1 MPTLH
6 EALDS
11 LHPIVDT
18 TFASSLIR
26 DPGGVAQ
33 RYARAGANY
42 YPSDRIAAWSGQIV
56 QDIVAGG
63 PVTGYVAG
71 DFGYG
76 KTSAALH
83 LVRESEA
90 AGIVVVPPVVYTSID
105 EMAACMHAFVRHA
118 VGAHRPSLAIA
129 VDEDFARVR
138 EAIDVQAFINF
149 ARNCADRVL
158 ESGQKGLVFIID
170 ELQEYLN
177 VGDSARTRAQAL
189 SYMVKAVRE
198 LAPTIVGGRTT
209 APGLPLGVVMLMP
222 ASPTEGMLREQA
234 DDMMQRMEEH
244 GTSLRLNDAYGEQFV
259 RGVWGRVCDALDDPG
274 LGRRLVHDQTLVALG
289 QLVAR
294 RDLSNGPR
302 TMMQAF
308 RRIIQNADAG
318 GGIYTP
324 VNLAA
329 DYRDG
334 NLVFQG
340 GNQQVGVHRVTAA
353 ITSLLRRSE
362 VEASP
367 LFQRTAMVL
376 AVYPDG
382 LSEEAADAIDEAA
395 PLTGDGQSPRS
406 TYQAI
411 LDLNEAPHL
420 WLGTETYQVRS
431 GAYALVSLQADQR
444 PPDVMTTL
452 IREFSVWHR
461 NLDAARR
468 AEFAFGSFLESVVP
482 ALFEV
487 RRAGTDVGFKYSV
500 DGGAGWDRDDRGV
513 AFRVLQGAPG
523 NLYQKYP
530 DRRLCLAVGTDRDA
544 VRAFGPPAGVSCHL
558 VWRITLVPSTETT
571 DGGDGMV
578 VIESARADRCVDLQL
593 PMGRALGAEL
603 PAELDVLR
611 NRVSPERTSAQVLL
625 ALTSYAGESLRRNPA
640 MSVANVQQHEQLIRD
655 LVREI
660 AKLLVPDVN
669 DPARVRVIGVVAG
682 GGATALAGAEK
693 HLVESL
699 FRLKCAEVFPDYRP
713 FAGYGQWQSNV
724 SKYGVALRQ
733 CTLAQRR
740 AQEPVARDQKSQLA
754 GLFGLANLGY
764 DNLLR
769 YCKERGLVGQDSKDT
784 PSPVKGREPSSSLTF
799 TESPLE
805 ALVRDTLGS
814 RGRLVPVATGSHTR
828 NLRTL
833 EVSVIRDVAG
843 KSGYLAEE
851 VDAAV
856 ELLKDRQY
864 VRALPDGT
872 VQQHPGDVTAND
884 LRVKQTALVK
894 RVNALEPVLTPESAE
909 TFQRQAALAGQRL
922 EGDPDE
928 IALDAA
934 ERELD
939 AAIRTLGEAM
949 SKARSDADPQL
960 RDAKVKVRTLREGL
974 RLTECDKTVVGSVN
988 FVGAVEDT
996 RRRLGNLVRA
1006 CDVKL
1011 SGLDAECLRLALLD
1025 VRTDGEWLTL
1035 ASGVKLV
1042 ISNVEALTAE
1052 AKRLG
1057 GLVETLPQWRYVVD
1071 IAGSLVPEPETEAWK
1086 QFDREISTE
1095 VLKHLAARDPQSLGG
1110 YEHFKA
1116 LLDDRRRERQREQ
1129 EAMRNA
1135 FDAVRDA
1142 YERRLQR
1149 VIDQYKLR
1157 TMVSLDDVEDS
1168 YRLLRAEVVEK
1179 ITPWIGHVDGE
1190 ASRLLDDLGFLK
1202 TERGIDVGELLEG
1215 LVAARVVLADA
1226 AEEVLQ
1232 ASNSPEG
1239 MEALTDRLRSVRDV
1253 TIGPAR
1259 SKYEQLR
1266 IETEPADAL
1275 EQQLLTLLETVRGQK
1290 PQDPVSIEAVRRT
1303 GGSDLGL
1310 EDLLTIVGTLYRK
1323 GHLDIQVRLRQ
1334 P

>member
-11 LHPIVDT
+11 LQPIVDT

-42 YPSDRIAAWSGQIV
+42 YPSDRISAWSGQIV

-83 LVRESEA
+83 LVRECEA

-118 VGAHRPSLAIA
+118 VGARRPSLAIA

-308 RRIIQNADAG
+308 RRIIQNADAD

-334 NLVFQG
+334 HLVFDG
-340 GNQQVGVHRVTAA
+340 SGHRVAGT
-353 ITSLLRRSE
+353 INRLLRRPE

-367 LFQRTAMVL
+367 LFRRTAMVL

-382 LSEEAADAIDEAA
+382 LSEQAAGAIDEAA

-420 WLGTETYQVRS
+420 WLGPETYQVRS

-444 PPDVMTTL
+444 PPDVMSTL

-461 NLDAARR
+461 NLDAGRR

-487 RRAGTDVGFKYSV
+487 RKQGTDVGFKYAV

-558 VWRITLVPSTETT
+558 VWRITLVPSAETT
-571 DGGDGMV
+571 DGGDAMV

-640 MSVANVQQHEQLIRD
+640 MSDADVQQHRQLIRD

-713 FAGYGQWQSNV
+713 LAGYGQWQSTL
-724 SKYGVALRQ
+724 SKYTAAMRQ

-740 AQEPVARDQKSQLA
+740 GQEPVARDQKSQLA
-754 GLFGLANLGY
+754 GLFGLANVGY
-764 DNLLR
+764 ETLFR
-769 YCKERGLVGQDSKDT
+769 YCKERGLLGQDSKDT
-784 PSPVKGREPSSSLTF
+784 QSPVRGREPSSSLTF
-799 TESPLE
+799 TECPLE

-814 RGRLVPVATGSHTR
+814 RGHLVPVATGSHTR

-833 EVSVIRDVAG
+833 EVSVIRDVAS
-843 KSGYLAEE
+843 KTGYLAEE

-864 VRALPDGT
+864 VRSLPDGT

-884 LRVKQTALVK
+884 LRVKQTALVQ

-909 TFQRQAALAGQRL
+909 TFHRQAALAGQRL

-939 AAIRTLGEAM
+939 AANRTLGEVM
-949 SKARSDADPQL
+949 SKARSDAEPQL
-960 RDAKVKVRTLREGL
+960 RGARVKVRTLREGL

-1011 SGLDAECLRLALLD
+1011 SGLDAECGRLALLD

-1057 GLVETLPQWRYVVD
+1057 GLVETLPHWRYIVD
-1071 IAGSLVPEPETEAWK
+1071 IAGSLVPEPGTEAWI

-1116 LLDDRRRERQREQ
+1116 LLDGRRLERQREH

-1142 YERRLQR
+1142 YEHRLQR

-1179 ITPWIGHVDGE
+1179 VTPWIGQVDAE

-1202 TERGIDVGELLEG
+1202 TERGIDVGQVLEG

-1226 AEEVLQ
+1226 AGELSQ
-1232 ASNSPEG
+1232 ASDSPEG
-1239 MEALTDRLRSVRDV
+1239 MAALTDRLRSVRDD

-1266 IETEPADAL
+1266 IKTEPTDAL

-1290 PQDPVSIEAVRRT
+1290 PLDPVSIEAVRRT
-1303 GGSDLGL
+1303 GNSDLGL
-1310 EDLLTIVGTLYRK
+1310 EDLLTIVGKLYRK

>member
-18 TFASSLIR
+18 TIASSLVR

-33 RYARAGANY
+33 RYAQAGANY
-42 YPSDRIAAWSGQIV
+42 YPSDRIASWSGRIV
-56 QDIVAGG
+56 QEIVAGG
-63 PVTGYVAG
+63 PVTGYVVG

-76 KTSAALH
+76 KTSTALH
-83 LVRESEA
+83 LVRECEA

-105 EMAACMHAFVRHA
+105 EMAASLHAFVRHA
-118 VGAHRPSLAIA
+118 VGTHRPSLAVA
-129 VDEDFARVR
+129 VDDDYARVR
-138 EAIDVQAFINF
+138 APVDAQAFINF
-149 ARNCADRVL
+149 ARSCGERVL
-158 ESGQKGLVFIID
+158 ESGQKGLVFVID

-209 APGLPLGVVMLMP
+209 ARGLPFGVVMLMP

-244 GTSLRLNDAYGEQFV
+244 GTSLRLDDAYGVQFV
-259 RGVWGRVCDALDDPG
+259 RGVWGRVCGALDDPG

-324 VNLAA
+324 VTLAT
-329 DYRDG
+329 DYLDG
-334 NLVFQG
+334 HLVFEG
-340 GNQQVGVHRVTAA
+340 AGHRVTGTM
-353 ITSLLRRSE
+353 TSLLRRPE

-367 LFQRTAMVL
+367 LFQRTAML
-376 AVYPDG
+376 MAVYPDG

-395 PLTGDGQSPRS
+395 PLKGDGQSPRS

-444 PPDVMTTL
+444 PPDVMSTL
-452 IREFSVWHR
+452 IREFSVWYR
-461 NLDAARR
+461 NLDESRR
-468 AEFAFGSFLESVVP
+468 AEYAFGSFLESVVP

-487 RRAGTDVGFKYSV
+487 RRAGADVGFKYAV

-523 NLYQKYP
+523 QLFQRYP
-530 DRRLCLAVGTDRDA
+530 DRRLCLAIGTDRDA

-571 DGGDGMV
+571 DGSDGMV

-611 NRVSPERTSAQVLL
+611 NRVSPERTCAQVLL
-625 ALTSYAGESLRRNPA
+625 ALTYYAGESLRRNPA
-640 MSVANVQQHEQLIRD
+640 MSVADRQQHEQLVRD

-660 AKLLVPDVN
+660 AKLLVPEVN

-713 FAGYGQWQSNV
+713 LAGYGQWQSNL
-724 SKYGVALRQ
+724 SKYTVALRQ

-740 AQEPVARDQKSQLA
+740 GQEPVARDEKSQLA

-769 YCKERGLVGQDSKDT
+769 YCKERGLLGQDSRDT

-833 EVSVIRDVAG
+833 EVSVIREAAA

-864 VRALPDGT
+864 VRALTDGT

-884 LRVKQTALVK
+884 LRVKQTTLVK
-894 RVNALEPVLTPESAE
+894 RVDALGPVLTPESAE
-909 TFQRQAALAGQRL
+909 TLRRQVALAAQRL
-922 EGDPDE
+922 EGEPDE
-928 IALDAA
+928 IALDSA

-949 SKARSDADPQL
+949 SKARSDAEPRL
-960 RDAKVKVRTLREGL
+960 RDARLKVRTLREGL
-974 RLTECDKTVVGSVN
+974 RLTECDNAVVGSVN

-1006 CDVKL
+1006 CDATL
-1011 SGLDAECLRLALLD
+1011 SGFDAECLRLAGLD
-1025 VRTDGEWLTL
+1025 VRADDEWTAL

-1042 ISNVEALTAE
+1042 ISKVEALTAE

-1057 GLVETLPQWRYVVD
+1057 GLVETLPHWRNIVAV
-1071 IAGSLVPEPETEAWK
+1071 AGTLVPDPQTEAWK

-1095 VLKHLAARDPQSLGG
+1095 VLRHLAARDPQSLGG

-1116 LLDDRRRERQREQ
+1116 LLEGRRLERQREQ
-1129 EAMRNA
+1129 DATRHA

-1142 YERRLQR
+1142 YERRLQP

-1157 TMVSLDDVEDS
+1157 TMVALDDVDGS

-1179 ITPWIGHVDGE
+1179 IAPWIAQVDAE

-1202 TERGIDVGELLEG
+1202 TERGIDVAQWLQGLEDARG
-1215 LVAARVVLADA
+1215 VLAAAARELS
-1226 AEEVLQ
+1226 Q
-1232 ASNSPEG
+1232 ASASPEG
-1239 MEALTDRLRSVRDV
+1239 LEALTDRLRTVRDG

-1259 SKYEQLR
+1259 SEYARLR
-1266 IETEPADAL
+1266 VQTEPADAL
-1275 EQQLLTLLETVRGQK
+1275 EQRLLNLLGSVPGQR
-1290 PQDPVSIEAVRRT
+1290 PQEPVSIEAVRRT
-1303 GGSDLGL
+1303 GVSDLGL
-1310 EDLLTIVGTLYRK
+1310 EDLLSIVGKLYRK
-1323 GHLDIQVRLRQ
+1323 GHLDIQVRVRQ

>member
-11 LHPIVDT
+11 LQPIVDT

-33 RYARAGANY
+33 RYAQAGANY
-42 YPSDRIAAWSGQIV
+42 YPSDRIAAWSGRIV
-56 QDIVAGG
+56 QEIVAGG
-63 PVTGYVAG
+63 PVTGYVVG

-83 LVRESEA
+83 LVRECEA
-90 AGIVVVPPVVYTSID
+90 AGIVVVPPVVYTSVD
-105 EMAACMHAFVRHA
+105 EMAACLHAFVRHA
-118 VGAHRPSLAIA
+118 VGARRPSLAVV
-129 VDEDFARVR
+129 VDEDFARVPK
-138 EAIDVQAFINF
+138 AIDIQAFIKF
-149 ARNCADRVL
+149 ARSCADRVL
-158 ESGQKGLVFIID
+158 ESGHKGLVFIID

-177 VGDSARTRAQAL
+177 VGDAARPRAQAL

-209 APGLPLGVVMLMP
+209 AAGLPLGVVMLMP
-222 ASPTEGMLREQA
+222 ASPTEGMLREQT

-244 GTSLRLNDAYGEQFV
+244 GTSLRLDDAYGEQFV
-259 RGVWGRVCDALDDPG
+259 RGVWGRVCGALDDPG

-308 RRIIQNADAG
+308 RRIILNAEAG

-334 NLVFQG
+334 HLVFDG
-340 GNQQVGVHRVTAA
+340 SGHRVVGT
-353 ITSLLRRSE
+353 INRLLRRPE

-367 LFQRTAMVL
+367 LFHRTAMLL

-382 LSEEAADAIDEAA
+382 LTVEAADAIDEAA
-395 PLTGDGQSPRS
+395 PLTGDGQSRRS

-420 WLGTETYQVRS
+420 WLGSETYQVRS

-444 PPDVMTTL
+444 PPDVMSTL

-468 AEFAFGSFLESVVP
+468 ADFAFASFLESVVP
-482 ALFEV
+482 ALFET
-487 RRAGTDVGFKYSV
+487 RKPGSDNGFKYAV
-500 DGGAGWDRDDRGV
+500 DGKNDWDFDDRGV

-571 DGGDGMV
+571 DGGDGLV

-603 PAELDVLR
+603 PPDLDVLR
-611 NRVSPERTSAQVLL
+611 NRVSPERTSAQLLL
-625 ALTSYAGESLRRNPA
+625 ALASYARASQQKNSA
-640 MSVANVQQHEQLIRD
+640 MSDADVQQHEQLIRD

-669 DPARVRVIGVVAG
+669 DPARVRVIGVGAG
-682 GGATALAGAEK
+682 TGSASELAGAEK
-693 HLVESL
+693 RLVESL

-713 FAGYGQWQSNV
+713 LAGYGQWQSTL
-724 SKYGVALRQ
+724 SKYTIAMRQ

-740 AQEPVARDQKSQLA
+740 GQEPVARDQKTQLA

-769 YCKERGLVGQDSKDT
+769 YCKERGLVGQDSRDT
-784 PSPVKGREPSSSLTF
+784 ASTVRGREPSSSLTF

-805 ALVRDTLGS
+805 ALVRDTLAS
-814 RGRLVPVATGSHTR
+814 RGRLTPVVTGSHTR

-833 EVSVIRDVAG
+833 EVSVIRDVAS
-843 KSGYLAEE
+843 KTGYLAEE

-856 ELLKDRQY
+856 DLLKDRQY
-864 VRALPDGT
+864 VRPLDDGT
-872 VQQHPGDVTAND
+872 VQQHPGDVTANS
-884 LRVKQTALVK
+884 LRVKQTELVQ
-894 RVNALEPVLTPESAE
+894 RVKALEPVLTLESAE

-934 ERELD
+934 ERELE
-939 AAIRTLGEAM
+939 AANRTLGEAM
-949 SKARSDADPQL
+949 SKARSDAEPRL
-960 RDAKVKVRTLREGL
+960 RDERVKVRTLREGL

-1042 ISNVEALTAE
+1042 VSKVEAETAE

-1057 GLVETLPQWRYVVD
+1057 GLVETLPHWRYIVD
-1071 IAGSLVPEPETEAWK
+1071 TAGLLVPEPETEAWK
-1086 QFDREISTE
+1086 QFDREISAE
-1095 VLKHLAARDPQSLGG
+1095 VLKHLAAREPQSLGG
-1110 YEHFKA
+1110 FEHFKA
-1116 LLDDRRRERQREQ
+1116 LLDGRRLDRQREQ
-1129 EAMRNA
+1129 EAMRND
-1135 FDAVRDA
+1135 FDAVRDE

-1157 TMVSLDDVEDS
+1157 TMVSLDDVDGS
-1168 YRLLRAEVVEK
+1168 YRRLRAEVVEK
-1179 ITPWIGHVDGE
+1179 IKPWIGDVDAE
-1190 ASRLLDDLGFLK
+1190 ASRLLDDFGFLK
-1202 TERGIDVGELLEG
+1202 TERGIDVGELLDG
-1215 LVAARVVLADA
+1215 LAGARVVLADA
-1226 AEEVLQ
+1226 AGELLQ

-1239 MEALTDRLRSVRDV
+1239 MEALADRLRSVRDV

-1266 IETEPADAL
+1266 IKTEPADDL
-1275 EQQLLTLLETVRGQK
+1275 EQQLLTLLETVRRQK

-1310 EDLLTIVGTLYRK
+1310 EDLLTIVGKLYRK